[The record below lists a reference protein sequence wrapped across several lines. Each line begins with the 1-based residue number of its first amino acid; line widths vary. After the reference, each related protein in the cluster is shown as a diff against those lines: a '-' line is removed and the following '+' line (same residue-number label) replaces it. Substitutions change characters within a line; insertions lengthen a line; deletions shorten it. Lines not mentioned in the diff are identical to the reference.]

1 MGFLDTLKRT
11 LGFGPDDD
19 DDVEVEGIDAT
30 VTPLRQ
36 RTLRLTEGEASPDES
51 GRAGS
56 GTVSGS
62 GDNVSTAV
70 AAEETGAVS
79 RGAQPLPDMPEASAI
94 FEKVVEIF
102 NGALPAFLQES
113 VDPRKERQAL
123 FEALDGSMKD
133 YFNRLEKDVEKRL
146 QGRFEQDRLRLQEE
160 IDSLRQKSRKEE
172 EDSSNARNLQLSA
185 ERQKRALSERV
196 HDLEKQ
202 IAAIEAENEQYILEN
217 KSMANKLRM
226 ASLTDGDGGNSAGEA
241 MMEQIAQERS
251 RLDADRSAFEAG
263 KKAFEAEKAEFAA
276 AQDTRQADNGKIEEL
291 EKEVVALRESLE
303 VARTKDELNMAMV
316 NDLNSRAAE
325 ARSAA
330 QEKENESAEARR
342 KLDEVN
348 MQLAVVNEKLVK
360 AQEDLKV
367 VREVQA
373 QVTRLEETQRLTEAT
388 LRRQKDELLEKDELL
403 RLKDADLI
411 GKNTSMRLKDEAIRR
426 LEEQTDSLRRSVENL
441 QYEKTQTESA
451 LRSEIERLK
460 SIKGIATAPETAV
473 VADKPVTD
481 IPVSAPA
488 TDDTLPD
495 LTLDLPELTV
505 VPAAGATVPK
515 PRRGRPPKV
524 KAPADDVPPAE
535 MPSAEGPASR
545 KRKPVP
551 DKIVAEDSGRD
562 SRQDDGGDFDLLDM
576 TDWLIA
582 TPEPAPKP
590 KRQRKQPRQEPAD
603 DNFGYKEPLRQEPPD
618 NPAQMLL
625 W

>member
-1 MGFLDTLKRT
+1 MKRT

-36 RTLRLTEGEASPDES
+36 RTLRLTEGESSPDES

-94 FEKVVEIF
+94 FERVAEIF

-123 FEALDGSMKD
+123 FEALDSSMKD

-146 QGRFEQDRLRLQEE
+146 QGRFQQDRLRLQEE

-202 IAAIEAENEQYILEN
+202 IAAIEAENEQFILEN

-276 AQDTRQADNGKIEEL
+276 AQDNRQADNGKIEEL
-291 EKEVVALRESLE
+291 EKEVVALREP
-303 VARTKDELNMAMV
+303 
-316 NDLNSRAAE
+316 
-325 ARSAA
+325 
-330 QEKENESAEARR
+330 
-342 KLDEVN
+342 
-348 MQLAVVNEKLVK
+348 
-360 AQEDLKV
+360 
-367 VREVQA
+367 
-373 QVTRLEETQRLTEAT
+373 
-388 LRRQKDELLEKDELL
+388 
-403 RLKDADLI
+403 
-411 GKNTSMRLKDEAIRR
+411 
-426 LEEQTDSLRRSVENL
+426 
-441 QYEKTQTESA
+441 
-451 LRSEIERLK
+451 LRSP
-460 SIKGIATAPETAV
+460 G
-473 VADKPVTD
+473 
-481 IPVSAPA
+481 
-488 TDDTLPD
+488 
-495 LTLDLPELTV
+495 
-505 VPAAGATVPK
+505 PK
-515 PRRGRPPKV
+515 
-524 KAPADDVPPAE
+524 
-535 MPSAEGPASR
+535 
-545 KRKPVP
+545 
-551 DKIVAEDSGRD
+551 
-562 SRQDDGGDFDLLDM
+562 
-576 TDWLIA
+576 T
-582 TPEPAPKP
+582 
-590 KRQRKQPRQEPAD
+590 
-603 DNFGYKEPLRQEPPD
+603 N
-618 NPAQMLL
+618 
-625 W
+625 